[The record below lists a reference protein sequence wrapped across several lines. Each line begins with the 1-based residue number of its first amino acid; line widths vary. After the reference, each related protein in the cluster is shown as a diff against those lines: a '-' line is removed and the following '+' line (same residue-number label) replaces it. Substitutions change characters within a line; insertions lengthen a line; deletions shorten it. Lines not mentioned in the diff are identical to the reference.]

1 MFFNL
6 FRFKW
11 GMIAWF
17 GLLLACILA
26 PGEAARAAAPAPS
39 EPAAVQAP
47 ANLPELEATGK
58 IVAVLAEQQISDP
71 LSGRPVNSQRLKVRI
86 TSGPYQGKEVI
97 IVHDETDNP
106 VFNIKVG
113 YGDSV
118 TLALTVDQGR
128 LADVYITDLLRQNYL
143 YLLGVIF
150 VILLLAV
157 GWQKGAKALC
167 SLILTLILIWGVLLP
182 GILKGYSPVLLTI
195 LITFVCATLTLLVV
209 GGWTLKSLAAILG
222 TLSGVVIAGTA
233 AILFGKAAH
242 LTGFGSEEAGML
254 LYLPQSLTLDVQ
266 GLLFAGI
273 IIGALGASMDVSI
286 SIASAVEEIKRTDPS
301 LAAARLF
308 RSGMNVGRDIMGT
321 MSNTLILAYTG
332 SSIQLILIFMAF
344 GESYQKIINLD
355 MVASEVVRAFAGS
368 IGLIAVIPLTA
379 VIAAMMFGGAREQ
392 GQPFRLGRFW
402 GSGGRKGSE

>member
-1 MFFNL
+1 MFYNR

-11 GMIAWF
+11 GVIVGF
-17 GLLLACILA
+17 VLLLAYVFTQ
-26 PGEAARAAAPAPS
+26 GEAGRAAGPARQ
-39 EPAAVQAP
+39 EPVVVQTP

-58 IVAVLAEQQISDP
+58 VIAVLSERQISDP
-71 LSGRPVNSQRLKVRI
+71 LSGRPVNSQQIKVRI
-86 TSGPYQGKEVI
+86 TSGPYRGQEVI

-118 TLALTVDQGR
+118 TLALTVDRGK

-143 YLLGVIF
+143 YALGVIF
-150 VILLLAV
+150 VVLLLAV

-167 SLILTLILIWGVLLP
+167 SLILTLILIWGALLP
-182 GILKGYSPVLLTI
+182 GILRGYSPVLLTI
-195 LITFVCATLTLLVV
+195 VITFVCATLTLLVV

-233 AILFGKAAH
+233 AIVFGKAAH
-242 LTGFGSEEAGML
+242 LTGFGNEEAGML

-286 SIASAVEEIKRTDPS
+286 SIASAVEEIKRTDPTLS
-301 LAAARLF
+301 ATRLF

-344 GESYQKIINLD
+344 GESYLKIINLD

-379 VIAAMMFGGAREQ
+379 AIAAMMFGGAHEQ
-392 GQPFRLGRFW
+392 EHRFGLRRFW
-402 GSGGRKGSE
+402 ERGPRKNDG